1 MGTEQNYNRRWVFWL
16 KFFLILAVA
25 VFVLLAGFFVFKVHS
40 EGRMALREAKN
51 VRLALV
57 TADIEMYGAGKTIYS
72 PETATGLA
80 DGVMAAVERYAGV
93 REGVTLL
100 SYDRE
105 NREVKMFT
113 YKTPHYM
120 ITYILTDSGDEWFVD
135 YLWRIFVY

>member
-80 DGVMAAVERYAGV
+80 DGVMEAVERYSGV
-93 REGVTLL
+93 SEGVTLL

-105 NREVKMFT
+105 TREVRMFT

-120 ITYILTDSGDEWFVD
+120 ITYILTDSGEEWFVD